1 MKKKRLLR
9 DLGILLVLF
18 IGAWVFFI
26 YYPVDDKEEIVVA
39 PVVDKEASIK
49 EKLIELMHFQPA
61 GSDNSELMKALGE
74 LQNLVKDSEIE
85 YQLYLSNSSD
95 INTYSLLGNMIVL
108 NRGLIKM
115 CDTPEELIGIIA
127 HGIGHLKH
135 NHNKEEFIKSLEIK
149 LLLEE
154 NNASITEVSE
164 LLNNNLYSVENEI
177 QADDYAISKMKELNI
192 SPHYM
197 VYIFKKLYLK
207 SDKIPE
213 FLSTHPGLN
222 QRIAKLSKFK
232 EVSSEREYGFDW
244 NKAKASL

>member
-1 MKKKRLLR
+1 MKKKKLLR

-18 IGAWVFFI
+18 IGAWAFFV
-26 YYPVDDKEEIVVA
+26 YYPVDDTEEIVV
-39 PVVDKEASIK
+39 VSVDKEASIK
-49 EKLIELMHFQPA
+49 EKLIELMHLQPT
-61 GSDNSELMKALGE
+61 GSDDSELMKALSE
-74 LQNLVKDSEIE
+74 LQNLVQDSEIA

-95 INTYSLLGNMIVL
+95 INTYSLPGNMIIV

-135 NHNKEEFIKSLEIK
+135 NHKSEQFITTLEIE
-149 LLLEE
+149 LLFEG
-154 NNASITEVSE
+154 NNASISEVSE
-164 LLNNNLYSVENEI
+164 LLNKNSYSVENEI

-197 VYIFKKLYLK
+197 VSIFKRLYLK
-207 SDKIPE
+207 SDNIPE
-213 FLSTHPGLN
+213 FLTTHPALN
-222 QRIAKLSKFK
+222 QRITKLSKFK